1 VATKV
6 NKPTWRYAEDGP
18 PEINK
23 PILAQDCK
31 QGSAILKRLKSGK
44 YVDAF
49 FNRCGKEVDA
59 GTVFRWMYLEELE

>member
-1 VATKV
+1 MATKV

-31 QGSAILKRLKSGK
+31 QGSAILKRLKNGK

-49 FNRCGKEVDA
+49 FNRCGKEVERE
-59 GTVFRWMYLEELE
+59 TIFRYMYLEELE